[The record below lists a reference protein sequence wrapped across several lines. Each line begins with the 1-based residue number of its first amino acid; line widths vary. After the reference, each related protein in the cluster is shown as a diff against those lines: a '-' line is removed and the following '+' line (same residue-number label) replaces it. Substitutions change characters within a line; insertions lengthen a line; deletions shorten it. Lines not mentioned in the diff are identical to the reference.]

1 MEENEKS
8 LEQTTLPAQNQNQDQ
23 EQSKNLSTK
32 WGTFQTLTE
41 VFDFFLHK
49 PNISNSL
56 IWEEIPAEL
65 GLDKLEVLTTFI
77 SWANDNISTFF
88 DAPKM
93 GGKVIVD
100 QRDVELA
107 LIIKY
112 FFEIVRYSP
121 DKVYLVFNKHNATTV
136 VKSLSEVG
144 IGTMMLFHSLRA
156 I

>member
-1 MEENEKS
+1 M
-8 LEQTTLPAQNQNQDQ
+8 
-23 EQSKNLSTK
+23 
-32 WGTFQTLTE
+32 
-41 VFDFFLHK
+41 
-49 PNISNSL
+49 

-65 GLDKLEVLTTFI
+65 GLDRLEVFRAFI

-112 FFEIVRYSP
+112 FFEIVKYSP